1 MDDKTRARL
10 KPIADKMIDALRR
23 KGFFPFDGY
32 PFIPE
37 LIPHR
42 KPIVTAAINDA
53 YDRIETTGDLDFE
66 YHAELFTF
74 VYWRSVNIFW
84 DWHISSDGNIAKDR
98 VIGKPGDDE
107 HHLTMPPEMMRDLK
121 ALPDVG
127 LIIGAYIEVWPPHSE
142 TLYKEGI
149 GLMHMLHRSLEVTY
163 DTGISKCLQRFGY
176 RR

>member
-1 MDDKTRARL
+1 MDEQIRARL
-10 KPIADKMIDALRR
+10 KPIADEMIDVLRG

-37 LIPHR
+37 LIPYR
-42 KPIVTAAINDA
+42 RPIITAAINAAADQ
-53 YDRIETTGDLDFE
+53 IETTGDLDFD

-74 VYWRSVNIFW
+74 VYHRSVNIFW
-84 DWHISSDGNIAKDR
+84 DWHISPDGNIARKR
-98 VIGKPGDDE
+98 IIGKPGDDE

-127 LIIGAYIEVWPPHSE
+127 SIIGAYIEVWPPHSE
-142 TLYKEGI
+142 ALYEEDI
-149 GLMHMLHRSLEVTY
+149 GLLHMLQRSLEITY
-163 DTGISKCLQRFGY
+163 DTGISMCLKRFGY